1 VPRPVTA
8 ETPPAPPAVIRWA
21 NELVAA
27 PALLQLRSGRLVAD
41 LRARGCA
48 CRTARAAVGLARRWV
63 TPARPLLT
71 SDLPEYLP

>member
-1 VPRPVTA
+1 VPRPLTA
-8 ETPPAPPAVIRWA
+8 ESDPALPGVIRWA
-21 NELVAA
+21 NVLVAE

-48 CRTARAAVGLARRWV
+48 CRTARAAVALARRWV
-63 TPARPLLT
+63 TPARPLLA